1 MHIIMSYYVYDCV
14 VVFISIILFFTS
26 SLAKLRERL
35 LILVG
40 KAYTTIRVPDL
51 CTLLGQ
57 SEAKIKQSEFSNYRI
72 AGYFR
77 GVYVSR
83 TANSIL
89 VREK

>member
-1 MHIIMSYYVYDCV
+1 MSYYVYDCV